1 MPPSVGD
8 RHPTS
13 ASCFERTT
21 TRTSRPLPRRTRSSS
36 TGSATRPISISP
48 RHEDLPGH
56 RQHGG
61 RRLGRGARHA
71 RRRPHDTWI
80 ARRRRGE
87 RHAHAPRRALS
98 PRARTDLRVR
108 PRRGRRGSVSRR
120 EGAGQGLRSDR
131 RPAPAGRGSARRNE
145 SPPGGRH
152 PGLRDA
158 RVQQRAGADRGAG
171 WGVECRDVGRAS
183 RCGGPRW
190 CRDDRRAAYRL
201 RRFRRRVRRDRAAR
215 VIADAVRRVR
225 DRRRGWRG
233 RHRRHVPLAPRPSAH
248 RPRHRRVSRR
258 RRPPPPNMADFVMRG
273 CAIAIVL
280 ATLAA
285 CSDARQS
292 SAAQVTRTADEVRA
306 SVPASRRTAITEAVA
321 RVAPAVVTV
330 QTEVV
335 QRVAAD
341 PFESLFGG
349 RSGTQ
354 TQAGIG
360 TGFIVRP
367 DGVIVT
373 NAHVIAG
380 ANRISVMLRD
390 GTVHPA
396 TAVGTDETND
406 LAVIRIVNASNLPVA
421 PLGDSD
427 NLLVGEWAI
436 AIGNPYGF
444 MLGNSEPSV
453 TAGVISG
460 VGRNLIARGEGP
472 SAYFDMVQTDAS
484 INPGNSGGPLVSATG
499 EVIGVNSSIY
509 STSGGG
515 SIGLGFAIPINRARR
530 VADDLL
536 AHGRVRRPWIGVRLD
551 EPRTNNPREL
561 IARGATVAA
570 VTPGSPA
577 ERAGLRRGDVIT
589 R

>member
-1 MPPSVGD
+1 M
-8 RHPTS
+8 
-13 ASCFERTT
+13 
-21 TRTSRPLPRRTRSSS
+21 RS
-36 TGSATRPISISP
+36 GVV
-48 RHEDLPGH
+48 
-56 RQHGG
+56 
-61 RRLGRGARHA
+61 
-71 RRRPHDTWI
+71 
-80 ARRRRGE
+80 
-87 RHAHAPRRALS
+87 AL
-98 PRARTDLRVR
+98 
-108 PRRGRRGSVSRR
+108 
-120 EGAGQGLRSDR
+120 
-131 RPAPAGRGSARRNE
+131 
-145 SPPGGRH
+145 
-152 PGLRDA
+152 
-158 RVQQRAGADRGAG
+158 
-171 WGVECRDVGRAS
+171 
-183 RCGGPRW
+183 
-190 CRDDRRAAYRL
+190 
-201 RRFRRRVRRDRAAR
+201 
-215 VIADAVRRVR
+215 
-225 DRRRGWRG
+225 
-233 RHRRHVPLAPRPSAH
+233 
-248 RPRHRRVSRR
+248 
-258 RRPPPPNMADFVMRG
+258 
-273 CAIAIVL
+273 VL
-280 ATLAA
+280 AALAA

-292 SAAQVTRTADEVRA
+292 SAAQVTRTADDARA

-380 ANRISVMLRD
+380 ASRISVMLRD

-406 LAVIRIVNASNLPVA
+406 LAVIRIVDASNLPVA

-484 INPGNSGGPLVSATG
+484 INPGNSGGPLVSASG

-509 STSGGG
+509 STTGGG

-536 AHGRVRRPWIGVRLD
+536 AHGRVRRPWIGVRLE
-551 EPRTNNPREL
+551 EPRTDNPREL
-561 IARGATVAA
+561 IARGATIAS

-589 R
+589 RVRTRAVHNRFDWDAALLDLRVGEQVPLVVRRGGSDVNVSVAIADLPEVTAPKVQVLREMELVTLTPSIRAERGIRSPQGALIYRASERVTAELGMSPGDVIVQINRTPVRSAEDVSRALDYYAGRGTIRVFFEHQGSIYPTDFFIR

>member
-1 MPPSVGD
+1 MAGVMMRSV
-8 RHPTS
+8 
-13 ASCFERTT
+13 
-21 TRTSRPLPRRTRSSS
+21 
-36 TGSATRPISISP
+36 
-48 RHEDLPGH
+48 
-56 RQHGG
+56 
-61 RRLGRGARHA
+61 
-71 RRRPHDTWI
+71 
-80 ARRRRGE
+80 
-87 RHAHAPRRALS
+87 
-98 PRARTDLRVR
+98 
-108 PRRGRRGSVSRR
+108 
-120 EGAGQGLRSDR
+120 
-131 RPAPAGRGSARRNE
+131 
-145 SPPGGRH
+145 
-152 PGLRDA
+152 
-158 RVQQRAGADRGAG
+158 
-171 WGVECRDVGRAS
+171 
-183 RCGGPRW
+183 
-190 CRDDRRAAYRL
+190 
-201 RRFRRRVRRDRAAR
+201 
-215 VIADAVRRVR
+215 
-225 DRRRGWRG
+225 
-233 RHRRHVPLAPRPSAH
+233 
-248 RPRHRRVSRR
+248 
-258 RRPPPPNMADFVMRG
+258 
-273 CAIAIVL
+273 AIALVL
-280 ATLAA
+280 AALAA

-292 SAAQVTRTADEVRA
+292 SAAQVTRTSDQAPVA
-306 SVPASRRTAITEAVA
+306 VAASRRTAITEAVA

-335 QRVAAD
+335 QRIAAD

-349 RSGTQ
+349 RSSTQ
-354 TQAGIG
+354 TQAGLG
-360 TGFIVRP
+360 TGFIVGA

-390 GTVHPA
+390 GTTYPA
-396 TAVGTDETND
+396 KPVGTDETND
-406 LAVIRIVNASNLPVA
+406 LAVIKVDGVSNLPVA

-460 VGRNLIARGEGP
+460 VGRNLVARGEGP

-509 STSGGG
+509 STSGG

-551 EPRTNNPREL
+551 EPRTANLREL
-561 IARGATVAA
+561 IVRGATVAA

-589 R
+589 RVRSRAVRNRFDWDAALLDLRVGEEVPLVVRRGGADVSVSVRIADLPEVSAPKVQVLREMELVTLTPAIRAERGIRSPRGALIYRASERVTAELGMSPGDVIVQINRTPITSAEDVTRALDYYAERGTIRVFFEHEGNIFPTDFFIR

>member
-1 MPPSVGD
+1 M
-8 RHPTS
+8 
-13 ASCFERTT
+13 ASHLMRTGVV
-21 TRTSRPLPRRTRSSS
+21 LIV
-36 TGSATRPISISP
+36 AT
-48 RHEDLPGH
+48 
-56 RQHGG
+56 
-61 RRLGRGARHA
+61 
-71 RRRPHDTWI
+71 
-80 ARRRRGE
+80 
-87 RHAHAPRRALS
+87 
-98 PRARTDLRVR
+98 V
-108 PRRGRRGSVSRR
+108 
-120 EGAGQGLRSDR
+120 
-131 RPAPAGRGSARRNE
+131 
-145 SPPGGRH
+145 
-152 PGLRDA
+152 
-158 RVQQRAGADRGAG
+158 
-171 WGVECRDVGRAS
+171 
-183 RCGGPRW
+183 
-190 CRDDRRAAYRL
+190 
-201 RRFRRRVRRDRAAR
+201 
-215 VIADAVRRVR
+215 
-225 DRRRGWRG
+225 
-233 RHRRHVPLAPRPSAH
+233 
-248 RPRHRRVSRR
+248 
-258 RRPPPPNMADFVMRG
+258 
-273 CAIAIVL
+273 
-280 ATLAA
+280 LAA
-285 CSDARQS
+285 CSDARQT
-292 SAAQVTRTADEVRA
+292 SAAQVTRTADQARA
-306 SVPASRRTAITEAVA
+306 TVPASRRTAITEAVA
-321 RVAPAVVTV
+321 RVAPSVVTV

-341 PFESLFGG
+341 PFESMFGG

-354 TQAGIG
+354 TSAGLG
-360 TGFIVRP
+360 TGFILRA

-380 ANRISVMLRD
+380 ATRISVMLRD
-390 GTVHPA
+390 GTTHPA
-396 TAVGTDETND
+396 KAIGTDETND
-406 LAVIRIVNASNLPVA
+406 LAVLKVDAANLPVA

-460 VGRNLIARGEGP
+460 VGRNLVARGEGP

-551 EPRTNNPREL
+551 EPRTDNPREL

-570 VTPGSPA
+570 ITPGSPA

-589 R
+589 RVRTRAVRNRFDWDAALLDLRVGEQVPLVVRRGGSDVNVTVTIADLPEVSAPKVEVLREMELVTLTPAIRAERGVRSPQGALIYRASERVTAELGMSPGDVIVQINRTPIDDADEAARALDYYGGRGPIRVFFERAGQVYSTDFVIQ